1 MGRLCRKLRLA
12 EVWLAA
18 LMLALVV
25 GFVFWATVTRVLGVP
40 NIWVIEVTQILFAW
54 ACLLSASVAYR
65 SSTLFSVNMFAS
77 WLPPRY
83 RGALRIVQ
91 ATLILGMVT
100 WLGIVALDFVAL
112 AARRPLP
119 LTGVPFSW
127 VALTI
132 PVACVMMALT
142 SLETIVLTI
151 RGSMTPERSA

>member
-1 MGRLCRKLRLA
+1 MGTLYSKLRLT

-25 GFVFWATVTRVLGVP
+25 GLVFWATVTRVLGVP

-65 SSTLFSVNMFAS
+65 SSTLFSVNIFAS
-77 WLPPRY
+77 WLPQRY
-83 RGALRIVQ
+83 LGALRIVQ

-100 WLGIVALDFVAL
+100 WLGIVALDFVEL

-142 SLETIVLTI
+142 SLETILLTI
-151 RGSMTPERSA
+151 RGSTTREKSA

>member
-1 MGRLCRKLRLA
+1 MGDLYAKLRLT

-18 LMLALVV
+18 FALAGVV
-25 GFVFWATVTRVLGVP
+25 GLVFWATVTRVLGVP

-54 ACLLSASVAYR
+54 TCLLSASIAYR
-65 SSTLFSVNMFAS
+65 NATLFSIDLFAT
-77 WLPPRY
+77 WLPLQY

-91 ATLILGMVT
+91 ALLVLGMVV
-100 WLGIVALDFVAL
+100 WLGIVALDFVEL

-127 VALTI
+127 VAVTI

-142 SLETIVLTI
+142 SIETILTTL
-151 RGSMTPERSA
+151 RGPSVSEGSL